1 MKKQLVNMKGTK
13 DGFVLHLDD
22 QCAYADLVEELKKK
36 VSESGI
42 DSKVDVQLY
51 VGYRYCSDEQIKELI
66 KIVQETEQLI
76 VSKVQSEVLTVH
88 ESNQKRIESQQ
99 DTYLGVVRSGQILRS
114 PGDIIIVGNVN
125 PNGRVEAGG
134 NVYVLGR
141 LKGIA
146 HAGVH
151 GNKDAIIAAS
161 RFEATHIMIADQVQA
176 MSDEHVKAIEQE
188 EMTCAFIGYDGR
200 ITYDQIHALKNIRPL
215 LNVSKGGS

>member
-13 DGFVLHLDD
+13 DGFVLRLDD
-22 QCAYADLVEELKKK
+22 QCSYVDLVEELKKK

-51 VGYRYCSDEQIKELI
+51 LGYRYCSAEQIKELI

-99 DTYLGVVRSGQILRS
+99 DTYIGVVRSGQVLRS
-114 PGDIIIVGNVN
+114 SGDIIIVGNVN

-134 NVYVLGR
+134 NVYVLGK

-151 GNKDAIIAAS
+151 GNKEAIIAAS
-161 RFEATHIMIADQVQA
+161 LFEATHIMIADQVQV
-176 MSDEHVKAIEQE
+176 MSDEHVKAIKHE
-188 EMTCAFIGYDGR
+188 EMTCAFIGLDGR

>member
-22 QCAYADLVEELKKK
+22 QCAYVDLVEELKKK

-51 VGYRYCSDEQIKELI
+51 LGYRYCSDEQIKELI

-88 ESNQKRIESQQ
+88 ESNQKRLESQQ
-99 DTYLGVVRSGQILRS
+99 DTYIGVVRSGQVLRS
-114 PGDIIIVGNVN
+114 QGDIIIVGNVN

-134 NVYVLGR
+134 NVYVLGK

-151 GNKDAIIAAS
+151 GNKEAIIAAS
-161 RFEATHIMIADQVQA
+161 LFEATHIMIADQVQA
-176 MSDEHVKAIEQE
+176 MSDEHVKAIKHE

-200 ITYDQIHALKNIRPL
+200 ITYDQVHALKNIRPL

>member
-13 DGFVLHLDD
+13 DGFVLRLDD
-22 QCAYADLVEELKKK
+22 QCAYVDLVEELKKK

-51 VGYRYCSDEQIKELI
+51 LGYRYCSDEQIKELI
-66 KIVQETEQLI
+66 KIVQETDQLI

-88 ESNQKRIESQQ
+88 ENNQKMIESQQ
-99 DTYLGVVRSGQILRS
+99 DTYIGVVRSGQILRS
-114 PGDIIIVGNVN
+114 PGDIVIVGNIN

-151 GNKDAIIAAS
+151 GNKEAIIAAS
-161 RFEATHIMIADQVQA
+161 RFEATHIMIADQVQT
-176 MSDEHVKAIEQE
+176 MSDEHVKGINQE

-215 LNVSKGGS
+215 LNGSKGGS

>member
-13 DGFVLHLDD
+13 DGFVLRLDD

-51 VGYRYCSDEQIKELI
+51 LGYRYCSDEQIKELI

-99 DTYLGVVRSGQILRS
+99 DTYIGVVRSGQVLRS
-114 PGDIIIVGNVN
+114 AGDIVIVGNVN

-134 NVYVLGR
+134 NVYVLGK

-146 HAGVH
+146 HAGVN
-151 GNKDAIIAAS
+151 GNKEAIIAAS
-161 RFEATHIMIADQVQA
+161 RFEATHIMIADQVQV
-176 MSDEHVKAIEQE
+176 MSDEHVKVINQE
-188 EMTCAFIGYDGR
+188 EMTCAFIGYEGR
-200 ITYDQIHALKNIRPL
+200 ITYDQIQALKNIRPL
-215 LNVSKGGS
+215 LNVSRGGS

>member
-13 DGFVLHLDD
+13 DGFVLRLDD
-22 QCAYADLVEELKKK
+22 QCAYVDLIEELKKK

-51 VGYRYCSDEQIKELI
+51 LGYRYCSDEQIKELI

-76 VSKVQSEVLTVH
+76 VAKVQSEVLTVH
-88 ESNQKRIESQQ
+88 ESNQKMIESQQ
-99 DTYLGVVRSGQILRS
+99 DTYIGVVRSGQILRS

-134 NVYVLGR
+134 NVYVLGK

-151 GNKDAIIAAS
+151 GNKEAIIAAS
-161 RFEATHIMIADQVQA
+161 RFEATHIMIADQVQV
-176 MSDEHVKAIEQE
+176 MSDEHVQAINHA
-188 EMTCAFIGYDGR
+188 EMTCAFIDYDGR

>member
-13 DGFVLHLDD
+13 DGFVLRLDD
-22 QCAYADLVEELKKK
+22 QCAFVDLVEELKKK

-42 DSKVDVQLY
+42 DGKVNVQLDL
-51 VGYRYCSDEQIKELI
+51 GYRYCSEEQMNELI

-76 VSKVQSEVLTVH
+76 VSKVQSEVLTIQ
-88 ESNQKRIESQQ
+88 ESNQKMIESQQ
-99 DTYLGVVRSGQILRS
+99 DTYIGVVRSGQIVRS
-114 PGDIIIVGNVN
+114 AGDIIVVGNVN

-141 LKGIA
+141 LKGIV
-146 HAGVH
+146 HAGLH
-151 GNKDAIIAAS
+151 GNKEAIIAAS

-176 MSDEHVKAIEQE
+176 MSDEHVKAINQA

-200 ITYDQIHALKNIRPL
+200 ITYDQIHVLKNIRPL